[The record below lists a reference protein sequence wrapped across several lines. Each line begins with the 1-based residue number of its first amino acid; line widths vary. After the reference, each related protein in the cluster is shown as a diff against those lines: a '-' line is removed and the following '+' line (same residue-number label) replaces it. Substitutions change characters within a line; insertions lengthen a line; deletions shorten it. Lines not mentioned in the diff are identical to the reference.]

1 VLEVRGLSFELCL
14 YERRKDNNMAF
25 MHFDESIEMIQNL
38 EINNY
43 KTKKLYL
50 VDTLGYVLAED
61 VVADHNSPEFP
72 TSAMDGYAIIHEDMT
87 LGTLKVGSINPAGS
101 ALKEEVIGGTCI
113 KTFTGSLMPHGA
125 DTLIPIENV
134 EVDGDEIIIKEEVP
148 QGFSVREVG
157 ENYAK
162 GQMLIPKGTKIDFPQ
177 IGVMA
182 SLNIANVLVYEK
194 PTVAIISTGSELLE
208 LGEEQTNDSQIRSSN
223 NYILEAIVNKY
234 DGIPMQL
241 GCIKDDK
248 ASITTAISD
257 ALEKSDIVVTTG
269 GVSVGDFDF
278 VKDVIYELDCDV
290 VFKGVRVKPGQH
302 IMVARKDDKFIIGL
316 PGFAYSST
324 VTALLYLVPLIEK
337 LQQGKSCLRKVKAK
351 LAEPF
356 VKRAKKAEFTA
367 CNINLMQGE
376 YYVDFKDKKVGS
388 SAILTNMLGEVAL
401 LATSEDDRSKD
412 IGDEVTVLLVG

>member
-1 VLEVRGLSFELCL
+1 
-14 YERRKDNNMAF
+14 MI
-25 MHFDESIEMIQNL
+25 HFDESIQMIQDL

-50 VDTLGYVLAED
+50 VDALGYVLAED
-61 VVADHNSPEFP
+61 IVADHNSPEFP
-72 TSAMDGYAIIHEDMT
+72 TSAMDGYAIIHEDMA
-87 LGTLKVGSINPAGS
+87 LGTLRVGSINPAGS

-134 EVDGDEIIIKEEVP
+134 EVDGDEIIIKQEVP
-148 QGFSVREVG
+148 QGFSVREPG

-162 GQMLIPKGTKIDFPQ
+162 GQLLIPKGTKIDFPQ

-208 LGEEQTNDSQIRSSN
+208 LGQEQTNDAQIRSSN
-223 NYILEAIVNKY
+223 NYILEAIVKKY
-234 DGIPMQL
+234 DGVPLQL

-248 ASITTAISD
+248 ATITREISE

-278 VKDVIYELDCDV
+278 VKDVIRELGCDV

-337 LQQGKSCLRKVKAK
+337 LQQGKCSLHQVKAK
-351 LAEPF
+351 LKEPF

-367 CNINLMQGE
+367 CNISLVQGE
-376 YYVDFKDKKVGS
+376 YYVDFEGKKVGS
-388 SAILTNMLGEVAL
+388 SAILTNMLGNVAL
-401 LATSEDDRSKD
+401 LVTSEDDTSKEV
-412 IGDEVTVLLVG
+412 GDEVSVLLFG

>member
-1 VLEVRGLSFELCL
+1 
-14 YERRKDNNMAF
+14 MI
-25 MHFDESIEMIQNL
+25 HFDESIQTIQDL

-50 VDTLGYVLAED
+50 VDALGYVLAED
-61 VVADHNSPEFP
+61 IIADHNSPEFP
-72 TSAMDGYAIIHEDMT
+72 TSAMDGYAIIHEDMA
-87 LGTLKVGSINPAGS
+87 LGTLRVGSINPAGS

-134 EVDGDEIIIKEEVP
+134 EVDGDEIIIKQEVP
-148 QGFSVREVG
+148 QGFSVREPG
-157 ENYAK
+157 ENYAE
-162 GQMLIPKGTKIDFPQ
+162 GQLLIPKGTKIDFPQ

-208 LGEEQTNDSQIRSSN
+208 LGEEQTNDAQIRSSN
-223 NYILEAIVNKY
+223 NYILEAIVKKY
-234 DGIPMQL
+234 DGVPLQL

-248 ASITTAISD
+248 ATITREISE

-278 VKDVIYELDCDV
+278 VKDVIRELGCEV
-290 VFKGVRVKPGQH
+290 LFKGVRVKPGQH

-337 LQQGKSCLRKVKAK
+337 LQQGKSSLHTVKAK
-351 LAEPF
+351 LKEPF

-367 CNINLMQGE
+367 CNVSLVQGE
-376 YYVDFKDKKVGS
+376 YYVDFHGKKVGS
-388 SAILTNMLGEVAL
+388 SAILTNMLGNVAL
-401 LATSEDDRSKD
+401 LVTSEEDTSKEV
-412 IGDEVTVLLVG
+412 GDEVNVLFFG

>member
-1 VLEVRGLSFELCL
+1 
-14 YERRKDNNMAF
+14 MI
-25 MHFDESIEMIQNL
+25 HFDESIEMIQNL

-43 KTKKLYL
+43 KIKKLYL
-50 VDTLGYVLAED
+50 VDALGYVLAED

-134 EVDGDEIIIKEEVP
+134 EVDGDEIIIKEEIP

-162 GQMLIPKGTKIDFPQ
+162 GQLLIPKGTKIDFPQ

-182 SLNIANVLVYEK
+182 SLNISSVLVYEK
-194 PTVAIISTGSELLE
+194 PTVAILSTGSELLE
-208 LGEEQTNDSQIRSSN
+208 LGEEQTNDAQIRSSN
-223 NYILEAIVNKY
+223 NYILEAIVKKY
-234 DGIPMQL
+234 DGLPMQL

-248 ASITTAISD
+248 ANITKAVSD

-278 VKDVIYELDCDV
+278 VKDVIVELGCDV

-324 VTALLYLVPLIEK
+324 VTALLYVVPLIEK
-337 LQQGKSCLRKVKAK
+337 LQQGKCSLRKVKAILK
-351 LAEPF
+351 EAF
-356 VKRAKKAEFTA
+356 IKRAKKAEFTA
-367 CNINLMQGE
+367 CNISLIQGE

-388 SAILTNMLGEVAL
+388 SAILTNMLGNVAL
-401 LATSEDDRSKD
+401 LVTSEDDSSKE
-412 IGDEVTVLLVG
+412 IGDEVSVLLFG

>member
-1 VLEVRGLSFELCL
+1 
-14 YERRKDNNMAF
+14 
-25 MHFDESIEMIQNL
+25 MHFDESMQMIDDL
-38 EINNY
+38 AIKNY
-43 KTKKLYL
+43 KIKNIPLMESQ
-50 VDTLGYVLAED
+50 GYILAQD
-61 VVADHNSPEFP
+61 IVADHNSPEFP
-72 TSAMDGYAIIHEDMT
+72 TSAMDGYAILHKDLS
-87 LGTLKVGSINPAGS
+87 LGRLKIGSINPAGS
-101 ALKEEVIGGTCI
+101 DLKEEVTSGMCI

-134 EVDGDEIIIKEEVP
+134 EVDGDEIIIKTEVP
-148 QGFSVREVG
+148 QGFSVREPG

-162 GQMLIPKGTKIDFPQ
+162 GQMLIPEGTKIDFPQ

-182 SLNIANVLVYEK
+182 SLNIPHVIVYEK

-208 LGEEQTNDSQIRSSN
+208 LGEEQTSDAQIRSSN
-223 NYILEAIVNKY
+223 NYILEAIVKKY
-234 DGIPMQL
+234 DGVPLQL

-248 ASITTAISD
+248 ETITREISA

-278 VKDVIYELDCDV
+278 VKDVIYELGCDV

-324 VTALLYLVPLIEK
+324 VTALLYLVPIIEK
-337 LQQGKSCLRKVKAK
+337 LQQGKSSLRKVKAK
-351 LAEPF
+351 LKEPF

-367 CNINLMQGE
+367 CNVSLVEGE

-388 SAILTNMLGEVAL
+388 SAILTNMLGDVAL
-401 LATSEDDRSKD
+401 LVTSEDDTSKAV
-412 IGDEVTVLLVG
+412 GDEVTVLLLG

>member
-1 VLEVRGLSFELCL
+1 
-14 YERRKDNNMAF
+14 MAF

-50 VDTLGYVLAED
+50 VDALGYVLAED
-61 VVADHNSPEFP
+61 IVADHNSPEFP

-101 ALKEEVIGGTCI
+101 VLKEEVIGGTCI
-113 KTFTGSLMPHGA
+113 KTFTGSLMPKGA

-162 GQMLIPKGTKIDFPQ
+162 GQLLIPKGTNIDFPQ

-182 SLNIANVLVYEK
+182 SLNIATPLVYEK
-194 PTVAIISTGSELLE
+194 PTIAILSTGSELLE
-208 LGEEQTNDSQIRSSN
+208 LGETQTNDAQIRSSN
-223 NYILEAIVNKY
+223 NYILEAIVKKY
-234 DGIPMQL
+234 DGVPMQL

-248 ASITTAISD
+248 ASITKAVSD
-257 ALEKSDIVVTTG
+257 ALAKSDIVVTTG

-278 VKDVIYELDCDV
+278 VKDVIRELGCDV
-290 VFKGVRVKPGQH
+290 IFKGVRVKPGQH

-324 VTALLYLVPLIEK
+324 VTALLYVVPLIEK
-337 LQQGKSCLRKVKAK
+337 LQYGKCSLHKVKAILK
-351 LAEPF
+351 EPF
-356 VKRAKKAEFTA
+356 IKRAKKAEFTA
-367 CNINLMQGE
+367 CNVSLMQGE

-388 SAILTNMLGEVAL
+388 SAILTNMLGNVAL
-401 LATSEDDRSKD
+401 LVTSEDDISKEV
-412 IGDEVTVLLVG
+412 GDAVDVLLLG

>member
-1 VLEVRGLSFELCL
+1 
-14 YERRKDNNMAF
+14 MF
-25 MHFDESIEMIQNL
+25 MHFDESLQMIDNL
-38 EINNY
+38 EIKNY
-43 KTKKLYL
+43 NTKSLYL
-50 VDTLGYVLAED
+50 MDARGYVLAED
-61 VVADHNSPEFP
+61 VIADHNSPEFP
-72 TSAMDGYAIIHEDMT
+72 TSAMDGYAVIHEDMAMGR
-87 LGTLKVGSINPAGS
+87 LQIASINPAGS

-134 EVDGDEIIIKEEVP
+134 EVDGDAIVIKEEVP

-162 GQMLIPKGTKIDFPQ
+162 GQLLIPKGTKIDFPQ

-182 SLNIANVLVYEK
+182 SLNISNVTVYEK
-194 PTVAIISTGSELLE
+194 PTAAIISTGSELLE
-208 LGEEQTNDSQIRSSN
+208 LGEEQTNDAQIRSSN

-234 DGIPMQL
+234 DGIALQM

-248 ASITTAISD
+248 ESITKEISS

-278 VKDVIYELDCDV
+278 VKDVIYELDCEV

-302 IMVARKDDKFIIGL
+302 IMVARKEDKFIVGL

-337 LQQGKSCLRKVKAK
+337 LQQGKSAMRQVKAK
-351 LAEPF
+351 LKEPF
-356 VKRAKKAEFTA
+356 KKRAKKAEFTA
-367 CNINLMQGE
+367 CNVTLLQGE

-388 SAILTNMLGEVAL
+388 SAILTNMLGDAAL
-401 LATSEDDRSKD
+401 LVTSEDDASKEV
-412 IGDEVTVLLVG
+412 GDEVNVLLLD

>member
-1 VLEVRGLSFELCL
+1 MVRD
-14 YERRKDNNMAF
+14 YWHNNEGTMIMAF

-38 EINNY
+38 EINTY

-50 VDTLGYVLAED
+50 VDALGYVLAED
-61 VVADHNSPEFP
+61 IVADHNSPEFP

-134 EVDGDEIIIKEEVP
+134 EVDGDEIVIKEEVP

-248 ASITTAISD
+248 ATITTAISD

-278 VKDVIYELDCDV
+278 VKDVIYELGCDV

-324 VTALLYLVPLIEK
+324 VTALLYLVPFIEK
-337 LQQGKSCLRKVKAK
+337 LQHGKSSLRKVKAK
-351 LAEPF
+351 LAEAF

-367 CNINLMQGE
+367 CNINLIQGE

-388 SAILTNMLGEVAL
+388 SAILTNMLGNVAL
-401 LATSEDDRSKD
+401 LATSEDDTSKD
-412 IGDEVTVLLVG
+412 IGDEVSVLLLD

>member
-1 VLEVRGLSFELCL
+1 
-14 YERRKDNNMAF
+14 M
-25 MHFDESIEMIQNL
+25 MHFDESIEMIKNL

-50 VDTLGYVLAED
+50 VDALGYVMAED
-61 VVADHNSPEFP
+61 IVADHNSPEFP
-72 TSAMDGYAIIHEDMT
+72 TSAMDGYAIIHEDMAMGR
-87 LGTLKVGSINPAGS
+87 LRIASINPAGS
-101 ALKEEVIGGTCI
+101 ALKDEVIGGTCI
-113 KTFTGSLMPHGA
+113 KTFTGSLMPDGA

-134 EVDGDEIIIKEEVP
+134 EVEGDEIVIKQEVP
-148 QGFSVREVG
+148 QGFSVRAIG

-162 GQMLIPKGTKIDFPQ
+162 GQLLIPKGTKIDFPQ
-177 IGVMA
+177 IGVLA
-182 SLNIANVLVYEK
+182 SLNIATVSVYEK

-208 LGEEQTNDSQIRSSN
+208 LGEEQTNDAQIRSSN
-223 NYILEAIVNKY
+223 NYILEAIVKKY
-234 DGIPMQL
+234 DGVPLQL

-248 ASITTAISD
+248 ETITREISE

-278 VKDVIYELDCDV
+278 VKDVIRELGCDV

-324 VTALLYLVPLIEK
+324 VTALLYMVPLIEK
-337 LQQGKSCLRKVKAK
+337 LQKGKCGLHTVKAK
-351 LAEPF
+351 LKEPF

-367 CNINLMQGE
+367 CNVSLIQGE

-388 SAILTNMLGEVAL
+388 SAILTNMLGDVAL
-401 LATSEDDRSKD
+401 LVTSEEDTSKE
-412 IGDEVTVLLVG
+412 IGDEVNVLLFG

>member
-1 VLEVRGLSFELCL
+1 
-14 YERRKDNNMAF
+14 MI
-25 MHFDESIEMIQNL
+25 HFDESIQIIQDL
-38 EINNY
+38 EITNY

-50 VDTLGYVLAED
+50 VDALGYVLAED
-61 VVADHNSPEFP
+61 IVADHNSPEFP

-101 ALKEEVIGGTCI
+101 VLKEEVIGGTCI

-134 EVDGDEIIIKEEVP
+134 EVEGDEIHIKEEVP

-157 ENYAK
+157 ENYSK
-162 GQMLIPKGTKIDFPQ
+162 GQLLISKGTKIDFPQ
-177 IGVMA
+177 VGVMA

-208 LGEEQTNDSQIRSSN
+208 LGQEQTNDAQIRSSN
-223 NYILEAIVNKY
+223 NYILEAIVKKY
-234 DGIPMQL
+234 DGIPLQL

-248 ASITTAISD
+248 ASITKAISE
-257 ALEKSDIVVTTG
+257 ALDKSDIVVTTG

-302 IMVARKDDKFIIGL
+302 IMVARKENKFIIGL

-337 LQQGKSCLRKVKAK
+337 LQKGKCSLPIVKAK
-351 LAEPF
+351 LKESF
-356 VKRAKKAEFTA
+356 TKRAKKSEFTA
-367 CNINLMQGE
+367 CNVSLIQGE
-376 YYVDFKDKKVGS
+376 YYVDFKGKKVGS
-388 SAILTNMLGEVAL
+388 SAILTNMLGSVAL
-401 LATSEDDRSKD
+401 LVTSEDDTSKE
-412 IGDEVTVLLVG
+412 IGDEVTVLLFG

>member
-1 VLEVRGLSFELCL
+1 
-14 YERRKDNNMAF
+14 MAF
-25 MHFDESIEMIQNL
+25 MHFDESLQMIQDL
-38 EINNY
+38 RIKNY

-50 VDTLGYVLAED
+50 VDALGYVLAED
-61 VVADHNSPEFP
+61 IVADHNSPEFP

-148 QGFSVREVG
+148 QGFAVREVG
-157 ENYAK
+157 ENYEK

-182 SLNIANVLVYEK
+182 SLNIENVLVYEK
-194 PTVAIISTGSELLE
+194 PTVAILSTGSELLE

-234 DGIPMQL
+234 DGVPMQL

-248 ASITTAISD
+248 ETITKEISA

-278 VKDVIYELDCDV
+278 VKDVIYEIGCDV

-337 LQQGKSCLRKVKAK
+337 LQQGKSSLRKVKAK
-351 LAEPF
+351 LKEPF

-367 CNINLMQGE
+367 CNVNLMQGE

-388 SAILTNMLGEVAL
+388 SAILTNMLGDVAL
-401 LATSEDDRSKD
+401 LVTSEDDTSKAV
-412 IGDEVTVLLVG
+412 GDEVTVLLLG

>member
-1 VLEVRGLSFELCL
+1 
-14 YERRKDNNMAF
+14 MI
-25 MHFDESIEMIQNL
+25 HFDESIEMIQNL

-50 VDTLGYVLAED
+50 VDALGYVLAED
-61 VVADHNSPEFP
+61 IVADHNSPEFP

-134 EVDGDEIIIKEEVP
+134 EVDGDDIIIKKEVP

-162 GQMLIPKGTKIDFPQ
+162 GQLLISKGTKIDFPQ

-182 SLNIANVLVYEK
+182 SLNISSVLVYEK
-194 PTVAIISTGSELLE
+194 PTVAILSTGSELLA
-208 LGEEQTNDSQIRSSN
+208 LGEEQTNDAQIRSSN

-234 DGIPMQL
+234 DGVPMQL

-248 ASITTAISD
+248 ASITKAVSD

-278 VKDVIYELDCDV
+278 VKDVIVELGCDV

-324 VTALLYLVPLIEK
+324 VTALLYVVPLIEK
-337 LQQGKSCLRKVKAK
+337 LQQGVCSLRKVKAK
-351 LAEPF
+351 LKEPF

-367 CNINLMQGE
+367 CNVSLIQGE

-388 SAILTNMLGEVAL
+388 SAILTNMLGDVAL
-401 LATSEDDRSKD
+401 LVTSEDDTSKEV
-412 IGDEVTVLLVG
+412 GDEVFVLLFD

>member
-1 VLEVRGLSFELCL
+1 
-14 YERRKDNNMAF
+14 MI
-25 MHFDESIEMIQNL
+25 HFDESIEMIQNL

-43 KTKKLYL
+43 KIKKLYL
-50 VDTLGYVLAED
+50 VDALGYILAED
-61 VVADHNSPEFP
+61 IVADHNSPEFP
-72 TSAMDGYAIIHEDMT
+72 TSAMDGYAIIHEDMA
-87 LGTLKVGSINPAGS
+87 LGTLRIGSINPAGS

-134 EVDGDEIIIKEEVP
+134 EVKGEEIIIKEEVP

-162 GQMLIPKGTKIDFPQ
+162 GKMLIPKGTKIDFPQ
-177 IGVMA
+177 IGVIS

-208 LGEEQTNDSQIRSSN
+208 LGEEQTNDAQIRSSN
-223 NYILEAIVNKY
+223 NYILEAIVKKY
-234 DGIPMQL
+234 GGIPMQL

-248 ASITTAISD
+248 ETITSEISD

-278 VKDVIYELDCDV
+278 VKDVIYELGCDV
-290 VFKGVRVKPGQH
+290 LFKGVRIKPGQH

-337 LQQGKSCLRKVKAK
+337 LQKGKCTLRKVNAK
-351 LAEPF
+351 LKEPF

-367 CNINLMQGE
+367 CNVSLLHGE

-401 LATSEDDRSKD
+401 LVTSEDETSKET
-412 IGDEVTVLLVG
+412 GDAVSILLFG

>member
-1 VLEVRGLSFELCL
+1 
-14 YERRKDNNMAF
+14 M
-25 MHFDESIEMIQNL
+25 MHFDESIQMIENL

-43 KTKKLYL
+43 KIKNLPL
-50 VDTLGYVLAED
+50 MEAQGYVLAAD
-61 VVADHNSPEFP
+61 IVADHNSPEFP
-72 TSAMDGYAIIHEDMT
+72 TSAMDGYAIIHEDMA
-87 LGTLKVGSINPAGS
+87 LGTLRVGSINPAGS

-134 EVDGDEIIIKEEVP
+134 EVDGDEIIIKQEVP
-148 QGFSVREVG
+148 QGFSVREPG

-162 GQMLIPKGTKIDFPQ
+162 GKLLISKGTKIDFPQ

-208 LGEEQTNDSQIRSSN
+208 LGEEQTNDAQIRSSN
-223 NYILEAIVNKY
+223 NYILEAIVKKY
-234 DGIPMQL
+234 DGLALQL

-248 ASITTAISD
+248 ATITKEISE

-278 VKDVIYELDCDV
+278 VKDVIRELGCDV

-337 LQQGKSCLRKVKAK
+337 LQHGKCSLRLVKAK
-351 LAEPF
+351 LKEPF

-367 CNINLMQGE
+367 CNVSLLQGE
-376 YYVDFKDKKVGS
+376 YYVDFQGKKVGS
-388 SAILTNMLGEVAL
+388 SAILTNMLGDVAL
-401 LATSEDDRSKD
+401 LVTSEDDTSKE
-412 IGDEVTVLLVG
+412 IGDEVTVLLFG